1 MQLVGASF
9 TYALDLLKRF
19 GLNDCKPAPT
29 PMVLGQQLSQKESNP
44 VKHPEKYRSLV
55 GAHQYLTFTR
65 PDITFAVNQVC
76 QFMHDPRELHI
87 QAAKRILRYVKGTLA
102 DGLFFPTVK
111 RQPNLVAYSD
121 ANWGGDP
128 DSRRSI
134 SGFCVFFAG
143 SLILWSSKKQ
153 RTVSRSSEKEKY
165 RAMSDATAERTWYR
179 HLLSELRIKPN
190 GLTLLCDNQSAIKL
204 ASNPL
209 FHARSKHIELDCHF
223 VRKKVEDSLN
233 C

>member
-29 PMVLGQQLSQKESNP
+29 PMVLGQQLSQKDSNP

-102 DGLFFPTVK
+102 DGLFFFP
-111 RQPNLVAYSD
+111 Y
-121 ANWGGDP
+121 
-128 DSRRSI
+128 
-134 SGFCVFFAG
+134 C
-143 SLILWSSKKQ
+143 KK
-153 RTVSRSSEKEKY
+153 
-165 RAMSDATAERTWYR
+165 AT
-179 HLLSELRIKPN
+179 
-190 GLTLLCDNQSAIKL
+190 
-204 ASNPL
+204 
-209 FHARSKHIELDCHF
+209 
-223 VRKKVEDSLN
+223 
-233 C
+233 